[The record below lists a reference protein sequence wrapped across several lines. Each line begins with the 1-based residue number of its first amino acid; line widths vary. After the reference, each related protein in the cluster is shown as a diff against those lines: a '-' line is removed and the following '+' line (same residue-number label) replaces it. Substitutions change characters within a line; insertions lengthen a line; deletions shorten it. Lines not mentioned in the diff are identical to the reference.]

1 MKKDFQQTF
10 GFLSED
16 HKDIFKKIRNF
27 LAGRLIGAT
36 RDRSLLEEVVK
47 CLYCK
52 VYIVQNN
59 VTAPEDIIE
68 LSKVYRSTFA
78 KLRLSLPH
86 VFEADQEILL
96 DPTSLK
102 FVHDELSLIDFN
114 LISRDVFG
122 DLYETFI
129 GSGIREEEGQFFT
142 PKNGMDLLVRMVAPK
157 PNEKIIDPACGA
169 GGFLSAAYTYLLE
182 NGNEP
187 NDIVNNIIGIDKDS
201 YLTHLSSTRLSLFSL
216 QESRVYCADSLSWK
230 INDENALTIK
240 PDGQFDIVLTNPPF
254 GKHIVSV
261 PKEIQHNFE
270 LGFKWK
276 HNKKENKYT
285 RTNLLLTNVPPQ
297 VLFVERCISLLK
309 PNGRMGIVLP
319 ESLVTSSSY
328 RHVVQYMREKGQILA
343 VIGMPEDFFKT
354 SGKGGTHTK
363 AVLVVFKKTGEN
375 KEKAK
380 MFMAEAKWCG
390 HDSRGRIIE
399 RDDLPAI
406 FENYQSFL
414 KKKISTPGYLGYE
427 IFASDIV
434 DQNLSPRYYNP
445 DITIAL
451 DEIQNSHDLIAFGKF
466 VSDGVIEITT
476 GDEVGKLSYGP
487 GEIPFIRTSDI
498 SNWEI
503 KVDPKHNV
511 SVDVYERLRTK
522 QDIRAGDLLM
532 VKDGTYLIGTCA
544 FITECDTKIIYQS
557 HLYKIRVLKPD
568 ILSPYLLLAV
578 LSSEPVQKQIKAK
591 RVTQDIIDSLGSRI
605 NELILPIPKQK
616 KVKQKITEMVSK
628 VIQERTEARE
638 LARKAVELV
647 INLT

>member
-10 GFLSED
+10 GFLSTD
-16 HKDIFKKIRNF
+16 HKDVFKKIRNF

-36 RDRSLLEEVVK
+36 RDRSLLAEVVK

-52 VYIVQNN
+52 VYIAQNN
-59 VTAPEDIIE
+59 IAAPEDSIE
-68 LSKVYRSTFA
+68 LSKIYRGTFA

-86 VFEADQEILL
+86 VFEADQEMLL

-102 FVHDELSLIDFN
+102 YVHDELSLIDFK
-114 LISRDVFG
+114 LINRDVFG

-129 GSGIREEEGQFFT
+129 GTGIREEEGQFFT
-142 PKNGMDLLVRMVAPK
+142 PKNGMDLLVRMVAPQ

-182 NGNEP
+182 NGNES

-230 INDENALTIK
+230 TSDENPLAIN
-240 PDGQFDIVLTNPPF
+240 PDGQFDVVFTNPPF

-261 PKEIQHNFE
+261 PKEIQPNFE

-276 HNKKENKYT
+276 LSKKENKYVKT
-285 RTNLLLTNVPPQ
+285 SLLLANVPPQ

-328 RHVVQYMREKGQILA
+328 RHVVQYMRENGQILA
-343 VIGMPEDFFKT
+343 VVGMPEDFFKT

-363 AVLVVFKKTGEN
+363 AVLVVFRKTNEQN
-375 KEKAK
+375 EKNK

-406 FENYQSFL
+406 FENYQNFQ
-414 KKKISTPGYLGYE
+414 KKKVLKPGHLGYE
-427 IFASDIV
+427 IFASAILE
-434 DQNLSPRYYNP
+434 QNLSPRYYNP
-445 DITIAL
+445 DIAIAL
-451 DEIQNSHDLIAFGKF
+451 DELQDSHELIPFGKF

-476 GDEVGKLSYGP
+476 GDEVGKVAYGS

-503 KVDPKHNV
+503 KVDPKHTV
-511 SVDVYERLRTK
+511 SVDVYEKIKVK
-522 QDIRAGDLLM
+522 QDVKAGDLLM

-544 FITECDTKIIYQS
+544 FITEYDTKIVYQS
-557 HLYKIRVLKPD
+557 HLYKIRVIKPD
-568 ILSPYLLLAV
+568 VVSPYLLLAV
-578 LSSEPVQKQIKAK
+578 LSSETVQKQIKAK

-605 NELILPIPKQK
+605 YELILPIPKQK
-616 KVKQKITEMVSK
+616 KIKQKITEMVSK
-628 VIQERTEARE
+628 VIQERIEARE

-647 INLT
+647 VNLK